1 MRTRFLL
8 PVLAAGLLSLT
19 ACDIEDLSPGHFT
32 SDFHQTQSL
41 GASGRVSVETFNGSI
56 EVSPWDQDTVDISAV
71 KSGPTQ
77 QAADDLEIRIDHTGD
92 GVAVRAVRP
101 SIRHGNQG
109 AKFVLRVPRGA
120 VIDRL
125 TTSNGAIRV
134 SQGSG
139 PSHLH
144 TSNGS
149 IHVLGLAGSLEAQS
163 SNGTITADLSRAAGP
178 VHVETSNGSIGLT
191 LPADFH
197 DDIRAHTS
205 NGGIT
210 VHLPHDMNARI
221 SARTSNSR
229 ITSDFDLRMQGE
241 LGRNHLDA
249 VMGNGGPLVDLS
261 TSNGS
266 IHLARA
272 VAR

>member
-1 MRTRFLL
+1 VAAALL
-8 PVLAAGLLSLT
+8 LLS
-19 ACDIEDLSPGHFT
+19 ACDIEDLNTGHFT
-32 SDFHQTQSL
+32 ADFHQAQPL
-41 GASGRVSVETFNGSI
+41 EAAGRISVETFNGSI
-56 EVSPWDQDTVDISAV
+56 EVSPWDQNTVDISAV
-71 KSGPTQ
+71 KYGSTQ
-77 QAADDLEIRIDHTGD
+77 QMADDLDIRVDHTPD
-92 GVAVRAVRP
+92 SVSIRAVRP
-101 SIRHGNQG
+101 SIRTGNQG
-109 AKFVLRVPRGA
+109 AKFILRVPRAA

-125 TTSNGAIRV
+125 TTSNGGIRV
-134 SQGSG
+134 TDGAG
-139 PSHLH
+139 PAHLH

-149 IHVLGLAGSLEAQS
+149 IHVLGLAGSLDAQT
-163 SNGTITADLSRAAGP
+163 SNGGITADLTRAAGP
-178 VHVETSNGSIGLT
+178 VRTETSNGSIALT

-210 VHLPHDMNARI
+210 VHLPREMNARI

-249 VMGNGGPLVDLS
+249 VMGSGGPLVELA

-266 IHLARA
+266 IHLAR
-272 VAR
+272 